1 MENEFMRP
9 VSLDGQKAVLKA
21 FIEQPDFYRSVRKM
35 ATPEVFGNDLSL
47 RHLMRMI
54 VDGEKKYNKVPSY
67 TDLDIMISQE
77 HSEGRCNDIEFE
89 IIKELIQD
97 LQQDKY
103 LVDMS
108 LAKQIITTNFKT
120 LQMIKV
126 GNTALRL
133 AKDGDVSYEAQRK
146 VKEEMEK
153 FEGYDDEDFGSNP
166 WDDIDDVLN
175 EDEEEHITTGLP
187 ELDNITNG
195 GLEKGCV
202 GVVISRSGGGK
213 TTMSSYMA
221 NRAALAGKVVVQIV
235 FEDKETAIHRKHY
248 AAMTGLRINDFT
260 SGKVAKDAKEKV
272 WRAGGAMLRQNLIV
286 KRMINQRTTVD
297 DIFNFVSAVETA
309 RGQVVDEIFIDYFD
323 CLQKDGGSYSKAYEA
338 DSKTIKYIE
347 AMAAETNKAVW
358 VFQQTNRNALRSD
371 TSNDGAANQ
380 QGGIALWQTASV
392 YLILKRTREEIEESL
407 ASLIVDKNRFGVV
420 GEFEDIYFD
429 NATCQINLKGK
440 ERTPVEKDEKLF

>member
-89 IIKELIQD
+89 IIKEVIQE

-108 LAKQIITTNFKT
+108 LAKQIVTTNFKT

-260 SGKVAKDAKEKV
+260 SGKVAKDVKEKV

-323 CLQKDGGSYSKAYEA
+323 VDGKIQSSTEINASNLTWQKKFTQTKFPTRFGAQVRMVPKSNLSGVPEDASFNLDGVIKLKGDLISTTG
-338 DSKTIKYIE
+338 KTRKLE
-347 AMAAETNKAVW
+347 
-358 VFQQTNRNALRSD
+358 R
-371 TSNDGAANQ
+371 
-380 QGGIALWQTASV
+380 
-392 YLILKRTREEIEESL
+392 ESL
-407 ASLIVDKNRFGVV
+407 IKRHGIEPHNGRSYKQTLRYEIKANGDSESFTTWI
-420 GEFEDIYFD
+420 
-429 NATCQINLKGK
+429 
-440 ERTPVEKDEKLF
+440 DE